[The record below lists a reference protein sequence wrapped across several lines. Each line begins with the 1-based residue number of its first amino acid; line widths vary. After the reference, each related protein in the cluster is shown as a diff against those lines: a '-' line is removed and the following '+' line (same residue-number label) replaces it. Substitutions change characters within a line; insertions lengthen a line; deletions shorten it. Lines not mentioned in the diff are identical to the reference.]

1 MALEILF
8 PGRARLQG
16 VFTDGEGLPWLP
28 SHQLMSRL
36 SLKCPS
42 CSGEEDAGLAQQDS
56 PGKGFNSP

>member
-16 VFTDGEGLPWLP
+16 VFTDGEGLPRLP
-28 SHQLMSRL
+28 SHQLTSRL

-42 CSGEEDAGLAQQDS
+42 CSGEEDAGLAQQES
-56 PGKGFNSP
+56 PGKDFNSP